1 MCQLRSLLTGGQ
13 ISENTLSCSGAQ
25 AEAFIS
31 SINIDLALMSPS
43 GFSLRT
49 GFTSGSQSES
59 LLKGTVISKA
69 AKVVMLMD
77 NSKIGRSL
85 PFTFAHLSDI
95 DMLIC
100 DAPLPPEIASEI
112 KAQGI
117 ECIIAES

>member
-1 MCQLRSLLTGGQ
+1 M
-13 ISENTLSCSGAQ
+13 
-25 AEAFIS
+25 
-31 SINIDLALMSPS
+31 
-43 GFSLRT
+43 
-49 GFTSGSQSES
+49 
-59 LLKGTVISKA
+59 ISKA

-112 KAQGI
+112 KAQGV